1 MKNLKDKIYADGPL
15 LSWILLIMLAIIWGS
30 SFILIKRG
38 LDSFSP
44 LQVGTLRISFAFIVM
59 LPFAL
64 KSLGVVYRQYW
75 KKILVIGFLGNLF
88 PAILFATAET
98 GISSSL
104 AGILNALTPIMTL
117 LAGIFFFS
125 TGIKMLQS
133 IGLTIG
139 FLGSFA
145 LSFINNVGALGEFN
159 HYALFVVI
167 ATIMYGFVGN
177 FIKKYLTIIHPVTL
191 TALAMFSVGPL
202 SIILL
207 LSTDFVSRVS
217 NNSDAWS
224 SLGYLF
230 ILGAV
235 GTAFAL
241 VLFNKLIQRTTA
253 VFASSV
259 TYLIPIMAVVW
270 GILDG
275 EDFFVMHL
283 IGMGLIIVGVYLVNK
298 IQR

>member
-1 MKNLKDKIYADGPL
+1 MKLVKEKQYSEGPL
-15 LSWILLIMLAIIWGS
+15 VPWVLLIVLAIIWGS
-30 SFILIKRG
+30 SFILIKKG
-38 LDSFSP
+38 LESFSP
-44 LQVGTLRISFAFIVM
+44 LQVGTLRIVFAFIVM

-64 KSLGVVYRQYW
+64 RSLGSVYKRIW
-75 KKILVIGFLGNLF
+75 KKIAVVGFFGNLF

-125 TGIKMLQS
+125 TGIKSLQLA
-133 IGLTIG
+133 GLIIG
-139 FLGSFA
+139 FTGSFA
-145 LSFINNVGALGEFN
+145 LSFVGSTGELGEFN
-159 HYALFVVI
+159 YYALFVVA

-177 FIKKYLTIIHPVTL
+177 FIKKFLTGIHPVTI
-191 TALAMFSVGPL
+191 TALAMFTVGPL

-207 LSTDFVSRVS
+207 FSTDFVSKL
-217 NNSDAWS
+217 S
-224 SLGYLF
+224 SESGSWISLSYLF
-230 ILGAV
+230 ILGAI
-235 GTAFAL
+235 GTALAL
-241 VLFNKLIQRTTA
+241 VLFNNLIQRTTA

-275 EDFFVMHL
+275 EDFFSMHF
-283 IGMGLIIVGVYLVNK
+283 IGMGLIVAGVYLVNK
-298 IQR
+298 VQK